1 MSRKEEHVKLMI
13 IDKVECLEVKKL
25 KRERAVELNSV
36 P

>member
-13 IDKVECLEVKKL
+13 IDKVECLEL